1 MRGLFLV
8 IYKLHCLDSIRAVIY
23 KLHMIEIRQ
32 TEVFQKWFAGLKDRR
47 ANQIIA
53 KRLVRI
59 EAGLM
64 GDTKSVGEGVSEVRI
79 NYGPGYRLYFTRRGQ
94 TVIVLLCGGD
104 KGSQARDIRAAQNM
118 EKEIEHEDN

>member
-1 MRGLFLV
+1 MT
-8 IYKLHCLDSIRAVIY
+8 YKLHCLDSLRVVIY

-32 TEVFQKWFAGLKDRR
+32 TETFQKWFAGLKDRR
-47 ANQIIA
+47 VNQIIA

-94 TVIVLLCGGD
+94 TVILLLCGGD
-104 KGSQARDIRAAQNM
+104 KGSQTRDIRAAQNM
-118 EKEIEHEDN
+118 EKEIEHEDD